1 MRGRMRIL
9 DNCVHLD
16 NHSAQKSCKAGGHK
30 TFWRPPVSC
39 KLCNSTNQSRFPA
52 EIVVHFPGMKDLH
65 RSQAWMFPSLLVC
78 SHCGFTEFV
87 IGKEELEQLRD
98 AELYDEESGRAYG
111 S

>member
-1 MRGRMRIL
+1 
-9 DNCVHLD
+9 
-16 NHSAQKSCKAGGHK
+16 
-30 TFWRPPVSC
+30 VSC
-39 KLCNSTNQSRFPA
+39 RSCHSTNQSRFPA

-65 RSQAWMFPSLLVC
+65 RSQTWMFPSLLVC

-111 S
+111 T